1 MFSAGADGAIFGWNM
16 EKIFSNDF
24 SEDEALREK
33 ERRKFD
39 YTLYIADKTP
49 WFIGS
54 IVMCLVDLPNINFL
68 ATGSYDKFIRL
79 WDLRGASNDSS
90 ASGNDHDDKITSYT
104 QGGAGSK
111 KSGATSAA
119 TKKKAGSTHNHE

>member
-1 MFSAGADGAIFGWNM
+1 M